1 MPPAGV
7 AIAAGRV
14 LEVSGQGEE
23 LLLMLFPHLR
33 GLRAEQVEDAGDAVV
48 IRACCRATQARCP
61 ACGMVSSRVHGG
73 YARVVADGAA
83 GGRPVLIVLSVRRF
97 RCPVPSCPKATFA
110 EQAEGVSERYRRRS
124 VPLLGMLAGFGLEL
138 AGRAAARLA
147 GTLGVPVHSSTVL
160 RLVMALPDPPVTAA
174 PEVTGVDDFALRKGR
189 VYGTVIAD
197 AESGEV
203 VDLLPDREAA
213 TWEAW
218 LKVRP
223 GAEIICRDRAG
234 AYAEGAQAG
243 APCAVQVADRWHLW
257 HNLGEYVE
265 KAVVAHR
272 GCLTDAPDGPAA
284 GDGEAP
290 PGQLPD
296 AGPAAAPP
304 REPDGLRDVCG
315 RERVLVSR
323 TRERHAA
330 VHELLQ
336 AGRSRREAAEILGLD
351 RKTVNR
357 FASQADPAGLLVK
370 ATGREGK
377 LDPFK
382 PWINRRWNEGITS
395 AAALHAEMAAIQGW
409 TGSVQAVERYVRQFR
424 DTDGRTRKGRNP
436 RTAPA
441 APPAPKTR
449 QVTRWLLTRPD
460 HLDPDDQARLAA
472 VRASCP
478 HLDAL
483 AGHVRSFAEMMTHRQ
498 GLLALEDWLTRV
510 ETDDQPQLRS
520 FANGIRRD
528 QQAVTAGLAL
538 PYSSGTME
546 GNVNKIILWNQN
558 CQVEP
563 RQICRLACRTS
574 MIGSM
579 VALAG
584 SPSCRG
590 VGRPAWGCRR
600 AGPAAG

>member
-1 MPPAGV
+1 
-7 AIAAGRV
+7 
-14 LEVSGQGEE
+14 
-23 LLLMLFPHLR
+23 
-33 GLRAEQVEDAGDAVV
+33 
-48 IRACCRATQARCP
+48 
-61 ACGMVSSRVHGG
+61 
-73 YARVVADGAA
+73 
-83 GGRPVLIVLSVRRF
+83 
-97 RCPVPSCPKATFA
+97 
-110 EQAEGVSERYRRRS
+110 
-124 VPLLGMLAGFGLEL
+124 
-138 AGRAAARLA
+138 
-147 GTLGVPVHSSTVL
+147 
-160 RLVMALPDPPVTAA
+160 MALPDPPVTAA

-272 GCLTDAPDGPAA
+272 GCLADAPDGPAA

-290 PGQLPD
+290 PGQLPE
-296 AGPAAAPP
+296 PAAAPP

-357 FASQADPAGLLVK
+357 FASQADPGGLLVK

-460 HLDPDDQARLAA
+460 HLDPDDQARLDA

-483 AGHVRSFAEMMTHRQ
+483 AGHVRELRQ
-498 GLLALEDWLTRV
+498 DHDPPPGPARPRRLAHPGRDRRPAPAPLLRHTASAATSRPS
-510 ETDDQPQLRS
+510 PQGWPCPTAPAPWKATSTRS
-520 FANGIRRD
+520 FCGIRIVKSSPVKS
-528 QQAVTAGLAL
+528 AAWPAGH
-538 PYSSGTME
+538 
-546 GNVNKIILWNQN
+546 Q
-558 CQVEP
+558 
-563 RQICRLACRTS
+563 
-574 MIGSM
+574 
-579 VALAG
+579 
-584 SPSCRG
+584 
-590 VGRPAWGCRR
+590 
-600 AGPAAG
+600 